1 MLCFFKVVAVNE
13 LSQTSAF
20 WKFAVHAPPTILKN
34 LEKKIEV
41 KEDDTVILDIK
52 IQGDPKPEVK
62 W

>member
-1 MLCFFKVVAVNE
+1 MQVVAVNE
-13 LSQTSAF
+13 ISQTSSF
-20 WKFAVHAPPTILKN
+20 WKFAVHSPPAILKN

-41 KEDDTVILDIK
+41 KEDDTVIFDIK